1 MLLIRSIIQR
11 KTKRVKSNLVKLST
25 GLWPL
30 VDFLSLLQMVLLP
43 NRCEVVQTYLLF
55 PLVKNVIMNSLTDE
69 FVLLRTNAIQRKR
82 FQTDQVFFF
91 NELQIP

>member
-1 MLLIRSIIQR
+1 
-11 KTKRVKSNLVKLST
+11 
-25 GLWPL
+25 
-30 VDFLSLLQMVLLP
+30 
-43 NRCEVVQTYLLF
+43 
-55 PLVKNVIMNSLTDE
+55 MNSLTDE